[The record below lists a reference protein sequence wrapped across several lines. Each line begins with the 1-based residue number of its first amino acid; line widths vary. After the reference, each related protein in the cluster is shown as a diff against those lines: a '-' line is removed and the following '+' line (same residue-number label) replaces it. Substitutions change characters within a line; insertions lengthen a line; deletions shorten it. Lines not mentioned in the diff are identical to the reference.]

1 MLRMNRRNFSKVAVI
16 GLAAPFLI
24 LRALPAWTQE
34 QSIEEAA
41 RSFDRLRS
49 LIVQHGDKVLFF
61 EALRGPPLDQP
72 ASIKSCSK
80 SIVSLLL
87 GTAIAR
93 GEASSVDARLATVAP
108 TIIPSDA
115 TPGVE
120 DITLE
125 DLVTMRAGLAATS
138 GPEYGA
144 WISSDDWIGYALR
157 QPMVG
162 RPGGRMIYSTGSTHV
177 LGAALTV
184 STGKDLLTLAR
195 TRLGAPLGIEI
206 PPWTRDP
213 KGFYLGGNE
222 MALSPHAM
230 LKIAIMMR
238 DGGRFE
244 GKQIVPKSWI
254 DASTQARTR
263 SPWSGMDYGYGW
275 FLTETGFI
283 VARGYG
289 GQIIAANPSRK
300 LAVAF
305 TSDPDR
311 PARSAGYFG
320 ELMRFLDGP
329 ILHAARG

>member
-1 MLRMNRRNFSKVAVI
+1 MRINRRDFARIAVS

-24 LRALPAWTQE
+24 LRAPPAWTQE
-34 QSIEEAA
+34 QSIEETA

-49 LIVQHGDKVLFF
+49 LIVQYGDEVIFA
-61 EALRGPPLDQP
+61 EALRGPPLDRP
-72 ASIKSCSK
+72 ANIKSCSK
-80 SIVSLLL
+80 SIVALLL
-87 GTAIAR
+87 GAAIDR
-93 GEASSVDARLATVAP
+93 QEAPGVDARLAAVAP

-157 QPMVG
+157 RPMDG

-177 LGAALTV
+177 LGAALAV
-184 STGKDLLTLAR
+184 ATGENLLTLAR
-195 TRLGAPLGIEI
+195 ERLGAPLDIEI

-222 MALSPHAM
+222 MALSPRAM

-244 GKQIVPKSWI
+244 GEQIIPKSWV
-254 DASTQARTR
+254 DSSTMARTR

-275 FLTETGFI
+275 FLTETGYI

-289 GQIIAANPSRK
+289 GQVIAANPSRK
-300 LAVAF
+300 LAVAI
-305 TSDPDR
+305 TSDPDQ

-320 ELMRFLDGP
+320 DLMQFLDGP
-329 ILHAARG
+329 ILQVAQG